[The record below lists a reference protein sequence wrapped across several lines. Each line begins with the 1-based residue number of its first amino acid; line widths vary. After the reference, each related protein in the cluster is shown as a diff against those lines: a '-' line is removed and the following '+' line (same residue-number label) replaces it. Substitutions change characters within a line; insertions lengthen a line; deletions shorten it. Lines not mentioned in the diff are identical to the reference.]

1 MNQVQEYVQEKII
14 GGQIFRLIERYGI
27 ANGHG
32 VPFYSIQ
39 RIIDHQIQGVF
50 EESITKV
57 YNLINGEYKLTYI
70 MSYCHYYSPGEFERL
85 WEDNWY
91 PNYSGDI

>member
-57 YNLINGEYKLTYI
+57 YNLINGEYKTHL
-70 MSYCHYYSPGEFERL
+70 YYVILSLLFTG
-85 WEDNWY
+85 
-91 PNYSGDI
+91 